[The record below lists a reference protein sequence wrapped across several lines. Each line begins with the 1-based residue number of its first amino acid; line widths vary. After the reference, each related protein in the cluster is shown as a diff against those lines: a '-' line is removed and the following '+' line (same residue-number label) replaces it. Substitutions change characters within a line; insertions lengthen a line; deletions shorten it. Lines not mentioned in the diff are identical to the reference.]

1 MGIGLDLVGL
11 ALTVIE
17 IYLPRASARL
27 ETWIDALPERLVRW
41 SDRLS
46 PGLAAVAVVPV
57 RLMFAN
63 VEGGPPAPDT
73 SRVPDLRSLAVGI
86 LSGIGLFAAFLI
98 AVAVLIL
105 ALLLIAYGDESARIG
120 AMVFAAIFALLTLLP
135 FAVLIAALALL
146 AATRLI
152 RALVHLLNRVTGGHA
167 IGTVGLALAAT
178 GIATDLL
185 GRP

>member
-11 ALTVIE
+11 GLTVIE

-27 ETWIDALPERLVRW
+27 KAWIDALPERLVRR

-63 VEGGPPAPDT
+63 VEGGPPAPAA
-73 SRVPDLRSLAVGI
+73 SRVPDLRSLSLGI
-86 LSGIGLFAAFLI
+86 LSGVGLFAAFLI
-98 AVAVLIL
+98 AVAILIVP
-105 ALLLIAYGDESARIG
+105 LLLIAYGEESARLG
-120 AMVFAAIFALLTLLP
+120 TVVFATIFALLTLLP
-135 FAVLIAALALL
+135 LAVLIAALALL
-146 AATRLI
+146 AATRLV
-152 RALVHLLNRVTGGHA
+152 RALVHLLNRITGGHA

-185 GRP
+185 ARP